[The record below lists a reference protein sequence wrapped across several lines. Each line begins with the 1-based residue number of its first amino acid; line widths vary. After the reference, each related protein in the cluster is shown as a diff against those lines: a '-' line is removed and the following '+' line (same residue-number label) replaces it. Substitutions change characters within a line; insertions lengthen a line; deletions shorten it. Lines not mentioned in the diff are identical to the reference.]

1 MENKIVK
8 KILKRVEAI
17 LGFLPEKGV
26 IAGQSIAT
34 LYLEEIGFQKKMKR
48 DIKINDI
55 DLFIH
60 DANILITHWG
70 LDKREPG
77 LTKKIIKNKIV
88 GEYNSILHKGVHIFK
103 KSERDGML
111 NTIYFN
117 ASNLSNIVFV
127 SYQTIIE
134 SFDMVPKSNTKGRAI
149 QARALIKSG
158 KLDMTKIKKNAS

>member
-34 LYLEEIGFQKKMKR
+34 LYLEEIEFQKKMKR

-60 DANILITHWG
+60 DANILITHWD

-77 LTKKIIKNKIV
+77 LTKKIVKNKIV
-88 GEYNSILHKGVHIFK
+88 GEYNNILHNGVHIFK

-117 ASNLSNIVFV
+117 TSSDV

-134 SFDMVPKSNTKGRAI
+134 SFDINAVQIGINMEDKK
-149 QARALIKSG
+149 LIK
-158 KLDMTKIKKNAS
+158 TKSLKSF

>member
-8 KILKRVEAI
+8 KILKRVKAI

-34 LYLEEIGFQKKMKR
+34 LYLEEIEFQKKMKR
-48 DIKINDI
+48 EIKINDI
-55 DLFIH
+55 DLFVH
-60 DANILITHWG
+60 DANISITHWDLG
-70 LDKREPG
+70 SRKPG
-77 LTKKIIKNKIV
+77 LTKKIVKNKIV
-88 GEYNSILHKGVHIFK
+88 GEYNSILHNGVYIYK

-117 ASNLSNIVFV
+117 TSSDV

-134 SFDMVPKSNTKGRAI
+134 SFDINAVQIGINME
-149 QARALIKSG
+149 
-158 KLDMTKIKKNAS
+158 DKKTYQNKRV